1 MHLAGDRRNTFL
13 KGSTLNNRQTRSGNF
28 RNAPAFLPRYQHTIP
43 MLMNNSRQFPAGFL
57 PLYEKVKF

>member
-28 RNAPAFLPRYQHTIP
+28 RNARAFLPRYQHTIP
-43 MLMNNSRQFPAGFL
+43 MLMNNSRQFPANL
-57 PLYEKVKF
+57 SPLSEKVKF